1 MGRALIVVALVAA
14 VAVALVAANRSRAIE
29 PADTHAAGASA
40 AGGAPRMLELYA
52 PWCSMCASMK
62 PVVEDL
68 AARCASKGVRID
80 TVDISRGDN
89 EAIAEQFDVRSV
101 PTFLFLDANGF
112 ETGRLVGAQTAE
124 DLRRGLEALGAVS
137 CGGPASKGRPVTS
150 GTKEV

>member
-1 MGRALIVVALVAA
+1 MGRKVLPAALLVLGFA
-14 VAVALVAANRSRAIE
+14 VAFTVAGSGRPGAGEHGDA
-29 PADTHAAGASA
+29 HATGARA

-68 AARCASKGVRID
+68 AARCAGKGVRID
-80 TVDISRGDN
+80 AVDISRGDN

-112 ETGRLVGAQTAE
+112 ETARLVGAQTAE
-124 DLRRGLEALGAVS
+124 DLRRGLETLGGVS
-137 CGGPASKGRPVTS
+137 CKG
-150 GTKEV
+150 KEG